1 MKALFSDFL
10 NLPLCR
16 QFAVRTVRQ
25 SASRATGRAGVAL
38 GLVLLLAVAVSVAAP
53 SGGRQDFVSAALVS
67 AAQGQEIR
75 DWSALAAQVAP
86 SVVQITTE
94 RDVEPSAQGYG
105 GNRRW
110 NQDFRRFFRDHGFVL
125 PFDEEEDLPG
135 FSDDNPFSQFTPPE
149 SESGSGFIV
158 LSEQGAPRIITNR
171 HVVSDTDRI
180 SVRFANGVR
189 ADATLLGSDAET
201 DLALLR
207 VEGFDAESAEIVPVV
222 LGDSD
227 KASLGSPVLAV
238 GNPFGLG
245 GTVTSGIVSARG
257 RELGSSVF
265 VDFIQTDAA
274 INPGNSGGPLFNEQG
289 EVIGVNTAI
298 FTRTGAWAGI
308 GFAIPSNAARGII
321 ATLEVQGSISRGWL
335 GVRFQPV
342 SADLAKGLQLD
353 EPKGALISEVLPDSP
368 AEQAGLAAGDLI
380 LRFDGTDIPDHRA
393 LAPAVAKVSPGDEA
407 EISVWRNGAIVT
419 ATVSLGERPVR
430 EGQANAERKQN
441 RQEKDDSLIK
451 AAGMRVRVLDNEL
464 RNRLRLDGDVEGLA
478 VLWVRPGSPAAE
490 AGLQPRDVILLVN
503 GEVPNAVQVLDEAFD
518 DDPTPLVLQI
528 HRGTNSFFTALVPK
542 P

>member
-1 MKALFSDFL
+1 MKALFSR
-10 NLPLCR
+10 N
-16 QFAVRTVRQ
+16 
-25 SASRATGRAGVAL
+25 ASRNPLHRLSRPLVKPAGRTGLAL
-38 GLVLLLAVAVSVAAP
+38 ALMCALAVSLAPVGLVKATEA
-53 SGGRQDFVSAALVS
+53 
-67 AAQGQEIR
+67 QEIR

-94 RDVEPSAQGYG
+94 RDVAPSARE

-125 PFDEEEDLPG
+125 PFDEEDEFPG
-135 FSDDNPFSQFTPPE
+135 LQDNPFSQFTPPE

-158 LSEQGAPRIITNR
+158 LSETGAPRIITNR

-189 ADATLLGSDAET
+189 TEATLLGSDAET

-207 VEGFDAESAEIVPVV
+207 LEGFDANSEEIVPVV

-274 INPGNSGGPLFNEQG
+274 INPGNSGGPLFNEKG

-308 GFAIPSNAARGII
+308 GFAIPSNDARGII
-321 ATLEVQGSISRGWL
+321 ATLEVQGSVSRGWL

-342 SADLAKGLQLD
+342 SADLAKGLRLD
-353 EPKGALISEVLPDSP
+353 EPKGALISEVLEGSP
-368 AEQAGLAAGDLI
+368 AEEAGLAAGDLI
-380 LRFDGTDIPDHRA
+380 LRFDGEEISDHRD
-393 LAPAVAKVSPGDEA
+393 LAPAVAKVAPGDEA
-407 EISVWRNGAIVT
+407 KISVWRNGTTVT
-419 ATVSLGERPVR
+419 ATVSLGTRPLP
-430 EGQANAERKQN
+430 EEQASGRRQN
-441 RQEKDDSLIK
+441 RGQEKDDSLIK
-451 AAGMRVRVLDNEL
+451 AAGMRVRPLDDEL
-464 RNRLRLDGDVEGLA
+464 RARLRLDGAVEGLA
-478 VLWVRPGSPAAE
+478 VLWIRPGSPAAE
-490 AGLQPRDVILLVN
+490 AGLQPRDVILQVN
-503 GEVPNAVQVLDEAFD
+503 GEVPSTVAVLDEAFD
-518 DDPTPLVLQI
+518 EEATPLVLQI
-528 HRGTNSFFTALVPK
+528 HRGTNSFFTALVPEE
-542 P
+542 